1 MPDLHLRVLTSEDAP
16 WVIEAGRQSG
26 DLAVR
31 LPWESHEKLAAELD
45 EGIWASDERWAW
57 AVVGDGDPI
66 GFALVTGLTG
76 PDADL
81 QIRIIADARG
91 RGAGREVLR
100 QLADHHF
107 AAHDRV
113 RRIGGRT
120 HERNVPMQRAFN
132 AAGFRMEA
140 RYRDVVAERDGGT
153 AAEWG
158 YALTRMD
165 WRAGLHRGDDGGY
178 DLHGRTFVVE
188 EDHDGTSGWA
198 GTRLRLLQEGHRIL
212 ARYDG
217 DVAVDGELAGILTRD
232 VVAYHFTHERDH
244 AEVVGNG
251 RFRVQRRRDGRLE
264 LLDEWTAGDDGRTR
278 TRTWTEG
285 A

>member
-1 MPDLHLRVLTSEDAP
+1 MPGVHLRLLTSEDAR
-16 WVIEAGRQSG
+16 WVLEADRQGG

-31 LPWESHEKLAAELD
+31 LPWESDEKLAAELD
-45 EGIWASDERWAW
+45 EGIWASDDRWAW
-57 AVVGDGDPI
+57 AIVRDGDPI
-66 GFALVTGLTG
+66 GFALVTDLEG

-107 AAHDRV
+107 AASPWV
-113 RRIGGRT
+113 RRVGGRT
-120 HERNVPMQRAFN
+120 HEHNVPMQRAFN

-140 RYRDVVAERDGGT
+140 RYRDAVTEDDGST

-158 YALTRMD
+158 YALTRQD
-165 WRAGLHRGDDGGY
+165 WREGLHRHDDDGY
-178 DLHGRTFVVE
+178 DLHGRTFVAE
-188 EDHDGTSGWA
+188 HPDDDSERRK
-198 GTRLRLLQEGHRIL
+198 TRLRVLQEGHRVI

-217 DVAVDGELAGILTRD
+217 PAAVDGELAGILTRD
-232 VVAYHFTHERDH
+232 VIRYHYMHEQDGDTVRGH
-244 AEVVGNG
+244 GEL
-251 RFRVQRRRDGRLE
+251 RVQRRHDGRLE
-264 LLDEWTAGDDGRTR
+264 LVDDWQSQHGSNGHRTFV
-278 TRTWTEG
+278 EG